1 MKDTE
6 LKQEYLLML
15 ISLTLKMEDTELK
28 QEYLLMLISLY
39 INPLKTSPEY
49 TLAGVY
55 GKSVL

>member
-1 MKDTE
+1 
-6 LKQEYLLML
+6 
-15 ISLTLKMEDTELK
+15 MEDTELK

-49 TLAGVY
+49 TWAAGWGLY